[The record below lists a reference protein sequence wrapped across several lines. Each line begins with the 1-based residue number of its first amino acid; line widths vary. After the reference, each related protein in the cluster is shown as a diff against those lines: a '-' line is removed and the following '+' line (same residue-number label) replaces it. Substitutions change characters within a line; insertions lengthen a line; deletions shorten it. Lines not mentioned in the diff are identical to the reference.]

1 MEHEMFKRL
10 CQNVKKRLSIMPMYE
25 QCELA
30 DELDPVWYADWGE
43 REGADEELTAYL
55 YELLK

>member
-1 MEHEMFKRL
+1 
-10 CQNVKKRLSIMPMYE
+10 MPMYE

-30 DELDPVWYADWGE
+30 DELDPVWYADWCE

>member
-1 MEHEMFKRL
+1 MELEMFKRL
-10 CQNVKKRLSIMPMYE
+10 CQNVKKRLPIMPMYE

-30 DELDPVWYADWGE
+30 DELDSHWYADWCE
-43 REGADEELTAYL
+43 REGADEELTSYL